1 MSKLRKSPQYLAI
14 IARVLKDYD
23 GVIEAGVL
31 ACTSLTNALL
41 LGSGGEE
48 SLFLNHQGPLALPTI
63 TTSSTEAQ
71 ERGAHPVSPVLTAY
85 AALHAS
91 FQALVTWFTSLQD
104 ATFSLQ
110 SAVDGTSTP
119 LDVLPQALREKCFE
133 LLGELRVMYALE
145 CSVRGG
151 ILSGLLPGGC
161 HEGWAHLN
169 PGGTSSPLVPLT
181 PALQGNRDALT
192 LAVAA
197 WAVSAHAD
205 KFRVKA
211 TLSALEMVVGQ

>member
-1 MSKLRKSPQYLAI
+1 M
-14 IARVLKDYD
+14 
-23 GVIEAGVL
+23 IEAGVM

-41 LGSGGEE
+41 LEGEVDT
-48 SLFLNHQGPLALPTI
+48 LLLALPTI
-63 TTSSTEAQ
+63 TTSFSTEQAQ
-71 ERGAHPVSPVLTAY
+71 EEERGAHTMSPILTAY
-85 AALHAS
+85 TALHAS

-119 LDVLPQALREKCFE
+119 LDVLPEALREKCFE

-151 ILSGLLPGGC
+151 ILSGLLPGRC
-161 HEGWAHLN
+161 HEGWARLIN
-169 PGGTSSPLVPLT
+169 PGGTTSSPLVPLT

-211 TLSALEMVVGQ
+211 TLSALEMVVGL